1 VRKAVVSI
9 VVLLCVLGLLVAA
22 DFGFRAA
29 SQARVAAL
37 LHQRLNTSRYPDV
50 DIHGFPFL
58 TQALAG
64 DYGSV
69 HLEASGVHPPGAPLR
84 NLHFVA
90 ELHDVHVGLVSLL
103 AGTAN
108 EVRVRKIDG
117 QVRIGPS
124 DISRSVTSS
133 GLGRRLHLTN
143 ISVEPASAA
152 QVLGVDR
159 PPASWRAGRVSG
171 MQLSAAIDVLGVR
184 TRFTALTAV
193 SLVRGGITITTKKVH
208 ISSGPISAS
217 VPPFVLGVLQR
228 VFDVHL
234 DPDSLPLPFAVT
246 PTAVFAHHG
255 SLILRGTARN
265 VTFRFDS
272 ASGAPSQRLDPVSD
286 PGRARYP
293 GSRATDA
300 DATPRGRFPPRPVQP
315 VLLPA
320 LTPRPPSPAGSDARA
335 AASHVPP
342 AHPPRTS
349 RATNESENPQS

>member
-1 VRKAVVSI
+1 MRKAVVSV

-64 DYGSV
+64 DYGNV

-90 ELHDVHVGLVSLL
+90 ELHDVHVGLASLL
-103 AGTAN
+103 ADTAN
-108 EVRVRKIDG
+108 EVRIGEIDG
-117 QVRIGPS
+117 QVRIGPG
-124 DISRSVTSS
+124 DIARAVTSS
-133 GLGRRLHLTN
+133 GLGRRLQLTN
-143 ISVEPASAA
+143 VTVEPASAA
-152 QVLGVDR
+152 QVLGVDE
-159 PPASWRAGRVSG
+159 PPAAWHAGRASG
-171 MQLSAAIDVLGVR
+171 MRLSAAIDVLGVR
-184 TRFTALTAV
+184 TRFIALTAV
-193 SLVRGGITITTKKVH
+193 SLVRGGITISTKKVH

-217 VPPFVLGVLQR
+217 VPPLVLDALQR

-234 DPDSLPLPFAVT
+234 DPKALPLPFAVT
-246 PTAVFAHHG
+246 PTAVFAHRG
-255 SLILRGTARN
+255 SLILRGTAHN

-272 ASGAPSQRLDPVSD
+272 ASGAPSQGLDPVSD
-286 PGRARYP
+286 PGEARYR

-300 DATPRGRFPPRPVQP
+300 DETPRGRFPPRPVQP
-315 VLLPA
+315 VFLPA
-320 LTPRPPSPAGSDARA
+320 LRPQPSAPAASDARA
-335 AASHVPP
+335 AASYVPP
-342 AHPPRTS
+342 AHPPRPS
-349 RATNESENPQS
+349 RATNESEIC